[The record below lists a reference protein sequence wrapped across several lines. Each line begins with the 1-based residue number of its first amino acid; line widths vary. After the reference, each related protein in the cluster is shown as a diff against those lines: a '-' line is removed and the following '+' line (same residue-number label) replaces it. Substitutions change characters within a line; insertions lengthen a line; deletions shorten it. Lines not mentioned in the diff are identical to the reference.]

1 MYCFV
6 ASTNTT
12 KDKKRGGFK
21 MAKNNKRSMKKQQAA
36 QPDSQQN
43 QNAPGYGDKKLTGP
57 NRPAE

>member
-1 MYCFV
+1 
-6 ASTNTT
+6 
-12 KDKKRGGFK
+12 